1 MRLHVLPALTA
12 ACLVLPACAQI
23 VQAAWTPPNP
33 HASAAPAGHY
43 TVEPAHTQV
52 VFSVLH
58 MGFTRFFGTFSG
70 ASGSLDFSP
79 ANAKLMSA
87 TISVP
92 VASVAT
98 TSAKLTEELKAAD
111 WLDAARYPTMVFHTT
126 AVTRTG
132 PDTANVAGL
141 LTLHGVTHPLVLHA
155 TFNGAG
161 INMLDQK
168 ETIGFQ
174 LTGTLNRS
182 DYGVTKYVPLI
193 GNEITLTIAAAF
205 EKE

>member
-1 MRLHVLPALTA
+1 MRIHVLPALTA
-12 ACLVLPACAQI
+12 ACLVLPSCAQFL
-23 VQAAWTPPNP
+23 QAAWTPPNP

-43 TVEPAHTQV
+43 VVEPAHTQV

-58 MGFTRFFGTFSG
+58 MGFTRFTGTFSD

-79 ANAKLMSA
+79 TSAKDMAA

-92 VASVAT
+92 VASVST
-98 TSAKLTEELKAAD
+98 TSPKLTEELKAAD
-111 WLDAARYPTMVFHTT
+111 WLDAAHYPAMVFHSTK
-126 AVTRTG
+126 VTQTG
-132 PDTANVAGL
+132 PDSATVAGL

-161 INMLDQK
+161 VNILDQK

-205 EKE
+205 EKD